1 VTGLAK
7 ILYPDF
13 FNDVFGPIMQ
23 PGSSSCFAGTCRVGR
38 IARCALKSPVKRV
51 RILFG
56 PKSRDFETLG
66 NMMEDWGYLGGL
78 LNLTPEDVRLF
89 DAHKLARDA
98 KISYAFEELTQDNGL
113 PGSVHFELTG
123 QAGDTATLTAKS
135 VGGGMVTTYD
145 IHGFD
150 IAWQG
155 DTFGLLVFG
164 EEADLTGCQAALI
177 KKLGI
182 DLISISIHSRPDGK
196 TALFFE
202 TASPHETSDITAYF
216 GPQAEVRVLPALLP
230 VITTNDRR
238 PQLFKTVQEW
248 REEAAERN
256 ISFVQAAIAYEK
268 DFSGWEEARIW
279 EYFENIASILHRQI
293 HSLEECGYENAKDTL
308 LLPIY
313 GRQWHAYEQTKTP
326 LSDTL
331 TRQILTRAFSVNA
344 KLPGFLIVPGPM
356 GTGGGYLFSALE
368 SVQAARGYSHKM
380 LVEGLVIA
388 AALGALAYTH
398 CRASGESGCVGES
411 GVCCA
416 MASGAICHMAG
427 GTGEMVERAASMA
440 LQANLGIP
448 CDPIPGGLE
457 FPCITRTLRAAVTA
471 PMYADLAL
479 CGMDPLVPYHEVLA
493 AIEQSR
499 VSLGEGVN
507 GPRCGINCTETSCRF
522 QAHLRQEVMG
532 DKMRYE
538 AE

>member
-1 VTGLAK
+1 LAK

-38 IARCALKSPVKRV
+38 IARHALKSPPRRV
-51 RILFG
+51 RILFN
-56 PKSRDFETLG
+56 PQSRDFETLG
-66 NMMEDWGYLGGL
+66 NMMEDRGYLGGL
-78 LNLTPEDVRLF
+78 MDLTPEDGRLF
-89 DAHKLARDA
+89 NAHALAREA
-98 KISYAFEELTQDNGL
+98 KISYAFEELPQDNGL
-113 PGSVHFELTG
+113 PGSVHFELVG
-123 QAGDTATLTAKS
+123 RAGDTAALTLKS

-164 EEADLTGCQAALI
+164 EADLFGSQAALQ
-177 KKLGI
+177 KALGD
-182 DLISISIHSRPDGK
+182 DLIDISIHYRKDGK
-196 TALFFE
+196 TALFLE
-202 TASPHETSDITAYF
+202 TSSPHEAAEIALYF

-230 VITTNDRR
+230 VITASGRKQ
-238 PQLFKTVQEW
+238 QLFKTVQEW
-248 REEAAERN
+248 REVAAKRN

-268 DFSGWEEARIW
+268 GFSGWEEERIW
-279 EYFENIASILHRQI
+279 ACFENIASILHRQI
-293 HSLEECGYENAKDTL
+293 HSLEETGYDNAKDTQ

-313 GRQWHAYEQTKTP
+313 GRQWHTYEQTGAP

-331 TRQILTRAFSVNA
+331 TRNILTRAFSVNA

-368 SVQAARGYSHKM
+368 SVKEARGYSHQK

-398 CRASGESGCVGES
+398 CKASGESGCVGES

-427 GTGEMVERAASMA
+427 GTGKMVEHAASMA
-440 LQANLGIP
+440 LQANLLIP

-479 CGMDPLVPYHEVLA
+479 CGIDPLVPYHEVLGHRA
-493 AIEQSR
+493 KPPFPGGR
-499 VSLGEGVN
+499 VKRPPVRHQLYRDLLPVSGAFKAG
-507 GPRCGINCTETSCRF
+507 GHG
-522 QAHLRQEVMG
+522 RQ
-532 DKMRYE
+532 D
-538 AE
+538 AL

>member
-1 VTGLAK
+1 MAK
-7 ILYPDF
+7 VLYPDF

-38 IARCALKSPVKRV
+38 IARHALKSPPKRV
-51 RILFG
+51 RILFN
-56 PKSRDFETLG
+56 PRSRDFETLG
-66 NMMEDWGYLGGL
+66 NMMEDRGYLGGL
-78 LNLTPEDVRLF
+78 MDLTPEDVRLF
-89 DAHKLARDA
+89 DAHALAREA
-98 KISYAFEELTQDNGL
+98 KISYAFEELPRDNGL

-123 QAGDTATLTAKS
+123 QAGDTASLTSKS

-164 EEADLTGCQAALI
+164 EEADLNCRQAGLQKAL
-177 KKLGI
+177 GD
-182 DLISISIHSRPDGK
+182 DLVSSSIHFSPDGK
-196 TALFFE
+196 AALFFE
-202 TASPHETSDITAYF
+202 TSAYHEMTEISAHF
-216 GPQAEVRVLPALLP
+216 GPQAEIRILPALLP
-230 VITTNDRR
+230 VITTNSRK

-248 REEAAERN
+248 REVAAKRN

-279 EYFENIASILHRQI
+279 ACFENIASILHRQI
-293 HSLEECGYENAKDTL
+293 HSLEEVGYENARDTP

-313 GRQWHAYEQTKTP
+313 GRQWNAYEKTKAP

-331 TRQILTRAFSVNA
+331 TRSILTRAFSVNA

-368 SVQAARGYSHKM
+368 SVMEARGYSHEK

-398 CRASGESGCVGES
+398 CKASGESGCVGES

-416 MASGAICHMAG
+416 MASGAVCHMAG
-427 GTGEMVERAASMA
+427 GTGEMVEHAASMA

-479 CGMDPLVPYHEVLA
+479 CGMDPLVPYHEVLE

-499 VSLGEGVN
+499 ILLGEGVN
-507 GPRCGINCTETSCRF
+507 GPRCGINCTRTSCLF
-522 QAHLRQEVMG
+522 QAHLKQEVMDG
-532 DKMRYE
+532 KMRYV
-538 AE
+538 AEQ